1 MTILKPDLCI
11 IGAGSGGLSVAAG
24 AVQMGASGVLIEGG
38 TMGGDC
44 LNTGCVPSKA
54 LLAAGAQAHAMTTGA
69 PFGVTPIA
77 PQVNYAAAKDHVA
90 KVIATIAPHD
100 SVERFEGLGCT
111 VIQGWA
117 EFVDKRT
124 VVAAGQRIA
133 ARRFVVATGS
143 TPAAPPIP
151 GLADVGFLTNETI
164 FALRER
170 PAHLLIIGAGPI
182 GLEMAQAHRRLG
194 SEVTVV
200 EMATA
205 LSADDPELA
214 AVVVEAL
221 RSEGVRILENT
232 GVVGAVRSEAGT
244 VVLSLNTGEDITGD
258 AVLVAAGRKP
268 ALDRLNLAVAGV
280 STGQAGVEVDR
291 GLRTSNCR
299 IYAIGDATGGM
310 QFTHVAGYE
319 AGLVIRSAL
328 FRMPVKAR
336 YDHIPYATYT
346 SPELASVGMSEAA
359 ARDEFGDKLE
369 VVTADM
375 SGNDRALAMGTTKG
389 MIKVMIVK
397 GHIKGATIVGTG
409 AGEQICLWALAISK
423 NMKIGDI
430 AGFVAPYPTLAELSK
445 RAAGAYFTPRIFESD
460 RLKAVVRFLAR
471 FG

>member
-1 MTILKPDLCI
+1 MTVLKPDLCV

-24 AVQMGASGVLIEGG
+24 AVQMGASVVLVEGG
-38 TMGGDC
+38 AMGGDC
-44 LNTGCVPSKA
+44 LNSGCVPSKA
-54 LLAAGAQAHAMTTGA
+54 LLAAGTHAHAMTTGA
-69 PFGVTPIA
+69 PFGVA
-77 PQVNYAAAKDHVA
+77 PVSPEIDYATAKDHVA
-90 KVIATIAPHD
+90 SVIAKIAPHD

-117 EFVDKRT
+117 EFVDPRT
-124 VVAAGQRIA
+124 VEVNGQRIA
-133 ARRFVVATGS
+133 ARRFVIATGS
-143 TPAAPPIP
+143 KPAVPPIP
-151 GLADVGFLTNETI
+151 GLADVGYLTNETI
-164 FALRER
+164 FALKGR
-170 PAHLLIIGAGPI
+170 PEHLLIIGAGPI
-182 GLEMAQAHRRLG
+182 GLEMAQAHSRLG
-194 SEVTVV
+194 SKVTVV

-205 LSADDPELA
+205 LSGDDPELA
-214 AVVVEAL
+214 EVVIETL

-232 GVVGAVRSEAGT
+232 GVESAAKNAESQI
-244 VVLSLNTGEDITGD
+244 VLSLNTGEDIVGD

-268 ALDRLNLAVAGV
+268 ALDRLNLPTAGV
-280 STGQAGVEVDR
+280 NTGRIGIEVDR
-291 GLRTSNCR
+291 GLRTSNRR

-359 ARDEFGDKLE
+359 ARAEFGDRLE

-375 SGNDRALAMGTTKG
+375 SGNDRAVATGATKG

-397 GHIKGATIVGTG
+397 GRIKGATIVGAG

-423 NMKIGDI
+423 GMKIGDI
-430 AGFVAPYPTLAELSK
+430 AGFVAPYPTLSELSK
-445 RAAGAYFTPRIFESD
+445 RAAGVYFTPRIFEND